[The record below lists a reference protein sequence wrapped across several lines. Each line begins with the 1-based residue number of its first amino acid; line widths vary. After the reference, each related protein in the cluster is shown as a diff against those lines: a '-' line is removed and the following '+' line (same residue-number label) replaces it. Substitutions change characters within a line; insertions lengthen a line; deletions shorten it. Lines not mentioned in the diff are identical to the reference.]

1 LTDSN
6 SISNSDIDSET
17 LSENPSTSSDKTL
30 SEDNISTDH
39 NNNTDY
45 TDQFDEDNGSIIKTK
60 LQKNSSW
67 IWQYFRRRHLSRKW
81 KTHANC
87 TVIIKTKKSPNGRE
101 CGQLVKTQGSTGN
114 FQTYLNTHVITK
126 PTKITNT
133 TTQPTITE
141 MFYYATK
148 QNSHQK
154 ETIDH
159 ALTKWIVTNLQPLYV
174 LQNES
179 FIEFVHALNLYY
191 ELPSDKSVKALI
203 HKTQELLKIS
213 KEQIDDNEQK
223 FLHAISDTPTLT
235 MNADTNYN
243 IRKDAIYLKS
253 LMITEEEWRVLEEL
267 TVLLAPFAKIT
278 ELLNSSNYF
287 ILSFMWPAITT
298 LTRNCEP
305 ILANID
311 EEINLISILTIFDEK
326 EEEDIV
332 NLDEELEIITTAN
345 GNKIKLSQ
353 PQDTDDL
360 VEKVKE
366 DLHKV
371 LYYYWNILLNSSLIA
386 MLLDP
391 YCKSMNK
398 LDSWEHDKAIS
409 LLQEEYNLLN
419 TENETVTNLQTKE
432 QNESQINL
440 FSIMFRLDTTS
451 TPHKNEID
459 KYLKIDQVPVTT
471 DPLNWWKGIQQKL
484 STLAGLAHKYLA
496 MPAISTPSEQLFLST
511 GNLMISKCT

>member
-1 LTDSN
+1 MSSIKKRKSKDLTDSN
-6 SISNSDIDSET
+6 SISNSDTDPET
-17 LSENPSTSSDKTL
+17 LPENLSTSSDETL
-30 SEDNISTDH
+30 SGDNISTDH
-39 NNNTDY
+39 NNNTDC
-45 TDQFDEDNGSIIKTK
+45 TDQSDEDNGSIIKTK
-60 LQKNSSW
+60 PRKNSSW
-67 IWQYFRRRHLSRKW
+67 IWQYFRRRRPSRKW
-81 KTHANC
+81 KTRANC

-114 FQTYLNTHVITK
+114 FQTHLNTHGITK

-141 MFYYATK
+141 MFYRATK

-154 ETIDH
+154 ETIDR
-159 ALTKWIVTNLQPLYV
+159 ALAKWIVTNLQPLYV

-179 FIEFVHALNLYY
+179 FIEFVHALNPYY

-203 HKTQELLKIS
+203 HKK
-213 KEQIDDNEQK
+213 QIDDNEQK
-223 FLHAISDTPTLT
+223 FLRAISDTPTRWNSSYIAWKRLLQIKRAIKLMEVT

-243 IRKDAIYLKS
+243 IRKDAIHLKS

-278 ELLNSSNYF
+278 ELLGGSNYST
-287 ILSFMWPAITT
+287 LSFMWPAITT

-305 ILANID
+305 ISANID
-311 EEINLISILTIFDEK
+311 EEIDLISILTIFDEE

-332 NLDEELEIITTAN
+332 DLDEELEIITTAD

-366 DLHKV
+366 NLHKA
-371 LYYYWNILLNSSLIA
+371 LCYYWDAPLNSSLIA

-391 YCKSMNK
+391 RCKSMNK
-398 LDSWEHDKAIS
+398 LDSWERDKAIS
-409 LLQEEYNLLN
+409 LLREEYNLLN
-419 TENETVTNLQTKE
+419 TENETVTNLQAEE
-432 QNESQINL
+432 QNESQMNL
-440 FSIMFRLDTTS
+440 FSIMFGLDTTS

-459 KYLKIDQVPVTT
+459 EYLKIDQGKI
-471 DPLNWWKGIQQKL
+471 DIAKKSLNFWN
-484 STLAGLAHKYLA
+484 S
-496 MPAISTPSEQLFLST
+496 
-511 GNLMISKCT
+511 GNLYMRAAQKKS